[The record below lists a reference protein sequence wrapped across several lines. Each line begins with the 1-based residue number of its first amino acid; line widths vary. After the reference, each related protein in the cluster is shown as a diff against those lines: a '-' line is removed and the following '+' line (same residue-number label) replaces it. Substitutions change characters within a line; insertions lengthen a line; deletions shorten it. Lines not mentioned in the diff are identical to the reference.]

1 MRLRQYD
8 MSAHAMEKM
17 AEDLLDIV
25 DMENALLH
33 GQIIRTERGDPRG
46 TKYIIEGVASDQS
59 TLVGV
64 VGHFTGTGRY
74 VIITVYAI
82 SDVEEK

>member
-25 DMENALLH
+25 DIEHALLH
-33 GQIIRTERGDPRG
+33 GQIIRTERGDPTRNKVYNRG
-46 TKYIIEGVASDQS
+46 CGQ
-59 TLVGV
+59 
-64 VGHFTGTGRY
+64 
-74 VIITVYAI
+74 
-82 SDVEEK
+82 

>member
-25 DMENALLH
+25 DIENALLH
-33 GQIIRTERGDPRG
+33 GQIVRTERGDPCG

-64 VGHFTGTGRY
+64 DGHLTGTGRY
-74 VIITVYAI
+74 LIITVYAI